1 MNTEPLGGNNYSE
14 PYRDASDEQ
23 PSFGAF
29 NLQSL
34 ERLESANGSNE
45 VPVVDMDP
53 ELTAE
58 LRDAV
63 GLGDDDL
70 IAHDIWFVTT
80 GASSMDHAGIK
91 AFLDEHRK
99 DIRGAFMVNL
109 DSVGRGDLTLLTSEG
124 SGSRHRSDRRLSRLF
139 TNIAEFFKINLG
151 RKDYRW
157 EETDGTPAIQR
168 SVRVSTLMGMSKDGL
183 PTSSHTADDEP
194 EYLNDQQIA
203 DVADMVTE
211 MIRRS

>member
-1 MNTEPLGGNNYSE
+1 MNTEPLSSNNSSE
-14 PYRDASDEQ
+14 PYRDVTDELN
-23 PSFGAF
+23 F
-29 NLQSL
+29 NALHLQSL
-34 ERLESANGSNE
+34 NRLDNADMPNE
-45 VPVVDMDP
+45 VAVVDMDP

-70 IAHDIWFVTT
+70 VSHDIWFVTT

-109 DSVGRGDLTLLTSEG
+109 DSVGLGDLTLLTSEG

-139 TNIAEFFKINLG
+139 ANVADFFKINLG

-183 PTSSHTADDEP
+183 PASSHTAKDEP

-203 DVADMVTE
+203 DVTDMVAE

>member
-14 PYRDASDEQ
+14 PYGNASDE
-23 PSFGAF
+23 PNYNAF

-34 ERLESANGSNE
+34 ELLESANGSNE

-70 IAHDIWFVTT
+70 ISHDIWFVTT
-80 GASSMDHAGIK
+80 GASSLDHAGIK

-109 DSVGRGDLTLLTSEG
+109 DSVGMGDLTLLTSEG
-124 SGSRHRSDRRLSRLF
+124 MGNRHRSDRRLSRLF
-139 TNIAEFFKINLG
+139 TNVAEFFKINLG
-151 RKDYRW
+151 RKEYRW

-183 PTSSHTADDEP
+183 PASSHTSKDEP

-203 DVADMVTE
+203 DVTDMVAE